1 MIRLNLMFFIFL
13 SACASKPDPTK
24 LKGHLN
30 EAAVASN
37 QTGQHISH
45 VRTRL
50 ETIDYKSSRA
60 KELLDKGFAK

>member
-1 MIRLNLMFFIFL
+1 MLLIFL
-13 SACASKPDPTK
+13 SACATKPDDTK

-30 EAAVASN
+30 QASDSTGR
-37 QTGQHISH
+37 TGQHIDH

-50 ETIDYKSSRA
+50 ETIDYKSGRA